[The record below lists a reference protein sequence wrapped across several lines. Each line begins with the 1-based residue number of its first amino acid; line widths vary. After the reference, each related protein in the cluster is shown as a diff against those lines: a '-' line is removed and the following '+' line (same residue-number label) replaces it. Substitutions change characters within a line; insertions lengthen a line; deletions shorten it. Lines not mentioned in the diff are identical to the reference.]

1 MKFTVIIT
9 NNTKYSIYVYICLFL
24 RKFYSET
31 NKSKQSWML
40 IQIQMYVRCGNR
52 GHTVSTT
59 IHGGNIFFP
68 HYCWVCNK
76 ILHCRAFQSL
86 QFMNYCNKFPVLTVW
101 HRMSNAKQQYYKIRF
116 LASLFFYLLK
126 TRWCNSIK
134 QMEKEE
140 EKFSL
145 PKHWVITSYHMPYQ
159 LDTFA
164 FLFLGSSE
172 VGELRF
178 LLIGILK

>member
-1 MKFTVIIT
+1 MSYLEEMYLCIHGTMLCIASYWSHSLTHYVLTWSKISTNVVKYTVKMKFTVIIT

-68 HYCWVCNK
+68 HHCWVWTKFCIAKHFNLYNSWNTAINSPCFDCMYMHCQAQDEQCYTI
-76 ILHCRAFQSL
+76 ILQNQISC
-86 QFMNYCNKFPVLTVW
+86 
-101 HRMSNAKQQYYKIRF
+101 
-116 LASLFFYLLK
+116 
-126 TRWCNSIK
+126 
-134 QMEKEE
+134 
-140 EKFSL
+140 
-145 PKHWVITSYHMPYQ
+145 
-159 LDTFA
+159 
-164 FLFLGSSE
+164 
-172 VGELRF
+172 
-178 LLIGILK
+178 

>member
-59 IHGGNIFFP
+59 IHGGNIFFF
-68 HYCWVCNK
+68 HITVEY
-76 ILHCRAFQSL
+76 AT
-86 QFMNYCNKFPVLTVW
+86 KFCI
-101 HRMSNAKQQYYKIRF
+101 AKHFNLYNSWTTAIN
-116 LASLFFYLLK
+116 SLFWLYGTGWAMLH
-126 TRWCNSIK
+126 NN
-134 QMEKEE
+134 
-140 EKFSL
+140 
-145 PKHWVITSYHMPYQ
+145 ITKS
-159 LDTFA
+159 D
-164 FLFLGSSE
+164 
-172 VGELRF
+172 F
-178 LLIGILK
+178 LLAFFFICWKLDDVILLNKWRKRRKNSHFQNTE